1 MSACEGLTFDEE
13 KHEYRLDGR
22 VIPSVTQVLKAAG
35 MIDDQW
41 FDEWSRERGKAVH
54 KATELNDRG
63 ELDESTIDPRIAG
76 YLDAWRRFI
85 FETGWKSNE
94 IEKLV
99 FSRFAWF
106 AGTLDRIGRFPTD
119 RGLSIVDIKTGTPTR
134 ADQLQVAAYEKA
146 YNSMDDGI
154 RCGRSMAV
162 YLRENGTYTKGN
174 EADYQRDVSV
184 FLAALTV
191 SRWKGLVP

>member
-54 KATELNDRG
+54 KATELDDRG

-134 ADQLQVAAYEKA
+134 AA
-146 YNSMDDGI
+146 MDDGI

-184 FLAALTV
+184 FLGALAVT
-191 SRWKGLVP
+191 RWKGLVP